1 MSRKITYSFDNP
13 YAGYDAEDHGE
24 LEFPD
29 GTSDEDVE
37 EEVKQLFFER
47 YNFGWSDKDE
57 SPHG

>member
-13 YAGYDAEDHGE
+13 YAGYDSEDHGE

-57 SPHG
+57 SDNG